1 MWCATSYI
9 KLHITAHLCP
19 KMCQDIRNMQW
30 SNRMVLFCDWM
41 PRGVNPSVH
50 EQLDQGWVL
59 TSHSMFLEV
68 HHLHVQC
75 LKPLNYKVVGETH
88 AFLLFSTILDV
99 AVSILACWVRAVISN
114 LFALHWWPSKVW
126 NAMAINLTMLS
137 VVVFLVWSSL
147 CDFWLDER
155 GFKRTSSP
163 KNENILTIV
172 RSMM

>member
-9 KLHITAHLCP
+9 KLHIIAHLCP

-88 AFLLFSTILDV
+88 AFLLYSTILDV
-99 AVSILACWVRAVISN
+99 AVSILACWVLQAHAVISN

-137 VVVFLVWSSL
+137 VVFFSLIFSVWFLAW
-147 CDFWLDER
+147 WER
-155 GFKRTSSP
+155 
-163 KNENILTIV
+163 L
-172 RSMM
+172 